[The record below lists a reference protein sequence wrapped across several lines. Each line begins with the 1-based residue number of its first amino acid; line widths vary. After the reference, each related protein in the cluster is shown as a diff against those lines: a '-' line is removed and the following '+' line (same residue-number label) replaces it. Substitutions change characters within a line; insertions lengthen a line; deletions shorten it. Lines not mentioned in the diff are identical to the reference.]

1 MQLQWGRAVAV
12 RRLLRGGQGSANG
25 PFQRPSHFST
35 AGREAAPLPPPRNAT
50 ISLTDGAFTPA
61 YAPPRSTPR
70 ALLSDAVAWVLPAGY
85 PDSVGATYLPYA
97 AFSTA
102 GVVVSAAGSVLAT
115 QCMLY
120 SLGLGAG
127 ALPLAVGLNWVLK
140 DGLGQLGGV
149 AFAAFVN
156 TRFDADPKRWRF
168 LSAVTLD
175 VASGL
180 EIVTAFVP
188 AAFLPVAAA
197 ANVLKNIAW
206 LSSSA
211 TRASLHQS
219 LARTGNLADVTA
231 KAGAQTIGGATAGTA
246 LGVLLSA
253 YLGAGAENLPA
264 IASTFAGLS
273 IVNLALVQQSLKGTV
288 IPSLAPHRLWLA
300 CEGALQSS
308 GEGQGA
314 ALPSARSPHDAA
326 AREQFMPFQ
335 GDALQQAGIR
345 ITVGEC
351 SGAGG
356 ADLRLFAAAS
366 GAGASS
372 SPSDSQYVL
381 SLAVDGHIRLLVCR
395 DASWRD
401 VLLGYLHAMRLG
413 CKDGRAVATP
423 VSLEERVASVAA
435 SRAWIEA
442 HGPALVQD
450 LERAGWWVGQPLLEP
465 DASKRVLLVQ

>member
-1 MQLQWGRAVAV
+1 V
-12 RRLLRGGQGSANG
+12 G
-25 PFQRPSHFST
+25 P
-35 AGREAAPLPPPRNAT
+35 
-50 ISLTDGAFTPA
+50 
-61 YAPPRSTPR
+61 
-70 ALLSDAVAWVLPAGY
+70 
-85 PDSVGATYLPYA
+85 TYLPYA

-180 EIVTAFVP
+180 EIATAFVP

-246 LGVLLSA
+246 LGVVLSA
-253 YLGAGAENLPA
+253 CIGAGAENLPA

-273 IVNLALVQQSLKGTV
+273 LVNLALVRQSLKRTV
-288 IPSLAPHRLWLA
+288 IQSLAPHRLWLA
-300 CEGALQSS
+300 CEDALKSS
-308 GEGQGA
+308 EA
-314 ALPSARSPHDAA
+314 AIPPAHSPHNVA
-326 AREQFMPFQ
+326 AREQFMPHQ

-345 ITVGEC
+345 ITVES

-366 GAGASS
+366 GAGAFS

-381 SLAVDGHIRLLVCR
+381 SLAGDGHISLMVCR

-413 CKDGRAVATP
+413 SHNGQAPPRSV
-423 VSLEERVASVAA
+423 EERVASVAA

-442 HGPALVQD
+442 HGPTLVQG

-465 DASKRVLLVQ
+465 DASKRVLLVP